1 MGKEIIELKVD
12 GMDCNNCAMSISRY
26 LERRG
31 LEDVF
36 VNFQTKE
43 VRFQPGEN
51 DLDLSKIKA
60 GIEKLGFSVIEEELP
75 EAFWT
80 LEKKLL
86 LSALFSLPLLL
97 GHLLM
102 MAGLNWVWL
111 ESPLVQF
118 LLALPVFVIGV
129 FHFGRSALSSLR
141 GGVPNMD
148 VLIFV
153 GSTAAFVYSIIGW
166 YLNDPTYYFF
176 ETAATIITLVLLGN
190 WMEKRAVAQTTTAI
204 GALTSLQVPMANK
217 LLPSGEL
224 LPVAKSELK
233 IGMLLQVNQGDIIPT
248 DALIKSGEALVDES
262 MLTGESIPIAK
273 EVGQEVIGG
282 STLLSG
288 SLQVEATAVG
298 KNTVLEQM
306 VELVKTAQQDKPPI
320 QQLADRI
327 SAIFVPAVLLIS
339 LLTFVVSYFGFGIS
353 SGESLLRAIAVLV
366 ISCPCA
372 MGLATPTAV
381 MVGVGRLARLGVL
394 IKGGRTVEQLA
405 NIQHL
410 VFDKTGTLTT
420 GQFRIEAAKYPS
432 GNMKVANAI
441 VWEMERHSSHP
452 IAQSL
457 RQALDGMPRAEEI
470 PQLTVKEERGI
481 GMVATGDDGAVYRL
495 GSQRLLDP
503 TAECEGDIFL
513 LRDTEVMAAFQL
525 GDDLKEGAKETLQAL
540 QRQGVDAYIL
550 SGDRQEKTKRVADSL
565 GINNYYAEQLPEQK
579 LLRIRELAAQ
589 GPTAMVGDGINDAP
603 ALAQADLG
611 ISLSDASQV
620 AIQSAKVILLN
631 GRIDVL
637 PQALGVADKTVQ
649 TIRQNLF
656 WAFAYNVV
664 AIPIAA
670 LGFLNPMFGALFMA
684 FSDVIVIG
692 NSIRLKYKKV

>member
-31 LEDVF
+31 LEEVF

-43 VRFQPGEN
+43 VRFSPGQN
-51 DLDLSKIKA
+51 TLDLDKIKA
-60 GIEKLGFSVIEEELP
+60 GIHKLGFLVVEEEVP
-75 EAFWT
+75 PPFWT
-80 LEKKLL
+80 LERKLL
-86 LSALFSLPLLL
+86 LSAVFTLPLLL
-97 GHLLM
+97 GHILM
-102 MAGLNWVWL
+102 MTGLNIGWL
-111 ESPLVQF
+111 ELPGVQF
-118 LLALPVFVIGV
+118 AFALPVFLIGLA
-129 FHFGRSALSSLR
+129 HFGKSAVNSLR

-153 GSTAAFVYSIIGW
+153 GSTAAFVYSTIGW
-166 YLNDPTYYFF
+166 YLQDPAYYFF

-190 WMEKRAVAQTTTAI
+190 WLEKRAVAQTTTAI
-204 GALTSLQVPMANK
+204 GALTELQVPMANR

-224 LPVAKSELK
+224 LPVAKSDLQL
-233 IGMLLQVNQGDIIPT
+233 GMLLQVNQGDLVPT
-248 DALIKSGEALVDES
+248 DAVVRQGEGLLDES
-262 MLTGESIPIAK
+262 MLTGESTPVPREK
-273 EVGQEVIGG
+273 GQEVIGG
-282 STLLSG
+282 STLITG
-288 SLQVEATAVG
+288 TLQIEVTAIG

-339 LLTFVVSYFGFGIS
+339 LITFLGSYFLLEVG
-353 SGESLLRAIAVLV
+353 SGEALLRAIAVLV

-405 NIQHL
+405 NIKHL

-420 GQFRIEAAKYPS
+420 GKFRIESAEYPS
-432 GNMKVANAI
+432 GEMKLANAL

-457 RQALDGMPRAEEI
+457 RYALDGVPRSDEI
-470 PQLTVKEERGI
+470 PELEIKEQRGI
-481 GMVATGDDGAVYRL
+481 GMVAQGADGHTYRL
-495 GSQRLLDP
+495 GSRRLLDDGV
-503 TAECEGDIFL
+503 ACEGDIFL
-513 LRDTEVMAAFQL
+513 LQDSEVMAVFRL
-525 GDDLKEGAKETLQAL
+525 GDDIKTGAVEALDQLQK
-540 QRQGVDAYIL
+540 QGLTAHIL
-550 SGDRQEKTKRVADSL
+550 SGDQLAKTERVAETL
-565 GINNYYAEQLPEQK
+565 GIKQYYAEQLPAQK
-579 LLRIRELAAQ
+579 LVKIRELSATA
-589 GPTAMVGDGINDAP
+589 PTAMVGDGINDAP
-603 ALAQADLG
+603 ALTQADLG
-611 ISLSDASQV
+611 ISLSNASQV
-620 AIQSAKVILLN
+620 AIQSAKVVLLN

-637 PQALGVADKTVQ
+637 PQAFGVAEKTVQ

-656 WAFAYNVV
+656 WAFAYNIV

-670 LGFLNPMFGALFMA
+670 LGFLNPMLGALFMA
-684 FSDVIVIG
+684 FSDVVVIG

>member
-51 DLDLSKIKA
+51 QLELNKIKA
-60 GIEKLGFSVIEEELP
+60 GIEKLGFIVLEEEASEP
-75 EAFWT
+75 YWT

-86 LSALFSLPLLL
+86 LSSIFCLPLLL
-97 GHLLM
+97 GHLVM
-102 MAGLNWVWL
+102 MAGVHWAWL
-111 ESPLVQF
+111 ESPAVQF
-118 LLALPVFVIGV
+118 FLALPVFLIGV
-129 FHFGRSALSSLR
+129 FHFGKSALSSLR

-166 YLNDPTYYFF
+166 YLQDPTYYFF
-176 ETAATIITLVLLGN
+176 ETTATIITLVLLGN

-204 GALTSLQVPMANK
+204 GALTQLQAPMANK
-217 LLPSGEL
+217 LLPSGAL
-224 LPVAKSELK
+224 LPVAKSELQ
-233 IGMLLQVNQGDIIPT
+233 IGMLLQINGGDIVPT
-248 DALIKSGEALVDES
+248 DAIIKEGEGLMDES
-262 MLTGESIPIAK
+262 MLTGESIPIPK

-327 SAIFVPAVLLIS
+327 SAIFVPTVLLIS
-339 LLTFVVSYFGFGIS
+339 LLTFTISYFLFDIS
-353 SGESLLRAIAVLV
+353 SGDSLLRAIAVLV
-366 ISCPCA
+366 VSCPCA

-405 NIQHL
+405 NIKQL

-420 GQFRIEAAKYPS
+420 GNFRIESAEYPS
-432 GNMKVANAI
+432 GHMKLANAI

-457 RQALDGMPRAEEI
+457 RHALDGMPRAEEI
-470 PQLTVKEERGI
+470 PVLTVKEERGI
-481 GMVATGDDGAVYRL
+481 GMVATGDDNATYRL
-495 GSQRLLDP
+495 GSRRLLNPD
-503 TAECEGDIFL
+503 ADCEGDIFL
-513 LRDTEVMAAFQL
+513 LKDTEVLAAFRL
-525 GDDLKEGAKETLQAL
+525 GDDMKDGAEQTIGTLQ
-540 QRQGVDAYIL
+540 QQGVNTYIL
-550 SGDRQEKTKRVADSL
+550 SGDQHAKTERAAKAL
-565 GINNYYAEQLPEQK
+565 GVNHFFAEQLPAQK
-579 LLRIRELAAQ
+579 LEKIRELSEQA
-589 GPTAMVGDGINDAP
+589 PTAMVGDGINDAP

-620 AIQSAKVILLN
+620 AIQSAKVVLLN

-637 PQALGVADKTVQ
+637 PKAFGVAEKTVQ

-670 LGFLNPMFGALFMA
+670 LGFLNPMLGALFMA
-684 FSDVIVIG
+684 FSDVVVIG